1 MVTCERVL
9 RMYYEERAGDYL
21 EVGFRLCEDNEW
33 LELHRCLVDQEF
45 QVLVLGYVERDATFS
60 GKPIEE
66 FANSFICPVVL
77 VGPDSAE
84 EFHFNRAAALISQ
97 KLGVPEG
104 RWETIQ
110 LPSQLTDIQSVK
122 GG

>member
-1 MVTCERVL
+1 M
-9 RMYYEERAGDYL
+9 
-21 EVGFRLCEDNEW
+21 
-33 LELHRCLVDQEF
+33 DQEF
-45 QVLVLGYVERDATFS
+45 QVLVLGYAGKDGTFS

-77 VGPDSAE
+77 VGPDGPE
-84 EFHFNRAAALISQ
+84 QFHFIRAADLISE

-110 LPSQLTDIQSVK
+110 VESVDRQPLPRRR
-122 GG
+122 